1 MLMKKFFLIAASA
14 LMVFASCSKVNINY
28 ENDGQPQEI
37 GVFAVNK
44 NMVKGAVTDGTFPT
58 NYVMMVSSYL
68 AAGDGTAGAYFSNKE
83 FTGSESNSIWIWT
96 GGQYWP
102 VSAATLNFLA
112 VAPQVTSA
120 VTTSITNEGVATVTV
135 ASNETNQYDVM
146 YAVGQASKSAGVA
159 PNANVSMTFNHAL
172 SWINF
177 NFKTTNE
184 SGVTIKINSV
194 TINGATVNGTLTVT
208 SEAYKSTAAQEA
220 KASWNA
226 TASQSGIAVPGAP
239 AAPDEFTLD
248 SDYETFGN
256 GLLVVPA
263 KATNF
268 VINYTITPTGGTPQ
282 TFNYTHTLT
291 ETWAMAKKYTYN
303 VSITLTEITIAP
315 SVDPW
320 VDYDADE
327 IKDGTQNPEITL

>member
-1 MLMKKFFLIAASA
+1 MLMNKFFLIAASA

-28 ENDGQPQEI
+28 ENDGQHQEI

-44 NMVKGAVTDGTFPT
+44 NMVKGAVSTFPT

-68 AAGDGTAGAYFSNKE
+68 AAGDETKGAYFSNKE
-83 FTGSESNSIWIWT
+83 FTGSESNSIWTWT

-112 VAPQVTSA
+112 IAPQVTSA
-120 VTTSITNEGVATVTV
+120 VTTSITDAGVATVTV
-135 ASNETNQYDVM
+135 ESNETNQYDVM
-146 YAVGQASKSAGVA
+146 YAVGQASKSAGAA
-159 PNANVSMTFNHAL
+159 PNDDVSMLFKHAL

-177 NFKTTNE
+177 NFKTTNA

-194 TINGATVNGTLTVT
+194 TINGATVNGELTVT
-208 SEAYKSTAAQEA
+208 STNYTSTNTQAAT
-220 KASWNA
+220 ASWNA

-239 AAPDEFTLD
+239 AAPAEFTLN
-248 SDYETFGN
+248 SEYKTFGN

-263 KATNF
+263 KATDF
-268 VINYTITPTGGTPQ
+268 VISYTITPTDGTPQ
-282 TFNYTHTLT
+282 TFTYTHDLN

-320 VDYDADE
+320 VDYDADPT
-327 IKDGTQNPEITL
+327 DNDVDNPSVQL

>member
-44 NMVKGAVTDGTFPT
+44 NMVKGAVSTFPET
-58 NYVMMVSSYL
+58 YDMMVSSYL
-68 AAGDGTAGAYFSNKE
+68 AAGDGTVGEYFSNKP
-83 FTGSESNSIWIWT
+83 FTENEGIWT

-112 VAPQVTSA
+112 IAPQVTSA
-120 VTTSITNEGVATVTV
+120 VTTSIDEGVATVTV

-146 YAVGQASKSAGVA
+146 YAVGQASKIAGVA
-159 PNANVSMTFNHAL
+159 PDADVDMLFKHAL

-177 NFKTTNE
+177 NFKTTNDV
-184 SGVTIKINSV
+184 SDVVIKINSV
-194 TINGATVNGTLTVT
+194 TINGATVNGTLKVT
-208 SEAYKSTAAQEA
+208 STAYKSTGAQAAT
-220 KASWNA
+220 ASWNA
-226 TASQSGIAVPGAP
+226 TASQSGIDVPGAP
-239 AAPDEFTLD
+239 AAPDKFTLD

-282 TFNYTHTLT
+282 TFNYTHDLN
-291 ETWAMAKKYTYN
+291 ETWAMAKRYTYD
-303 VSITLTEITIAP
+303 VSITLTDITIDP

-327 IKDGTQNPEITL
+327 STGGTQNPGITL

>member
-14 LMVFASCSKVNINY
+14 LMVFASCTKVNINY

-44 NMVKGAVTDGTFPT
+44 NMVKGAVSNGTFPE

-68 AAGDGTAGAYFSNKE
+68 AAGDGTPGAYFSNKE
-83 FTGSESNSIWIWT
+83 FTESNSIWT

-112 VAPQVTSA
+112 VAPKVDNA
-120 VTTSITNEGVATVTV
+120 VTISISDEGKATVTV
-135 ASNETNQYDVM
+135 KSNETNQYDVM
-146 YAVGQASKSAGVA
+146 YAVGQATKEAGVA
-159 PNANVSMTFNHAL
+159 PNADVSMLFKHAL

-177 NFKTTNE
+177 NFKTTNP

-194 TINGATVNGTLTVT
+194 TINGATVNGELTVT
-208 SEAYKSTAAQEA
+208 STAYKSTNPQEA
-220 KASWNA
+220 TASWSA

-239 AAPDEFTLD
+239 AAPAEFTLN
-248 SDYETFGN
+248 SDYKTFGN

-268 VINYTITPTGGTPQ
+268 VINYTITPTNGTPQ
-282 TFNYTHTLT
+282 TFNYTHTLN
-291 ETWAMAKKYTYN
+291 ETWAMAKRYTYN

-320 VDYDADE
+320 VDYDTDE
-327 IKDGTQNPEITL
+327 STGGTQNPGITL

>member
-1 MLMKKFFLIAASA
+1 MKKFLLIAASA

-44 NMVKGAVTDGTFPT
+44 NMVKGAVSTFPSE
-58 NYVMMVSSYL
+58 YVMMVSSYL
-68 AAGDGTAGAYFSNKE
+68 AAGDGTPGAYFSNKK
-83 FTGSESNSIWIWT
+83 FTESNSIWT

-112 VAPQVTSA
+112 VAPEVASA
-120 VTTSITNEGVATVTV
+120 VTTSISDEGVATVTV

-146 YAVGQASKSAGVA
+146 YAVGQASKSVGVA
-159 PNANVSMTFNHAL
+159 PADVVMLFKHAL

-177 NFKTTNE
+177 NFKTTNA

-208 SEAYKSTAAQEA
+208 SSAYKSTNAQAAT
-220 KASWNA
+220 ASWNA
-226 TASQSGIAVPGAP
+226 SASATGITVPGA
-239 AAPDEFTLD
+239 AADFTLD
-248 SDYETFGN
+248 SDYKAFGN

-268 VINYTITPTGGTPQ
+268 VINYTITPTNGTPQ
-282 TFNYTHTLT
+282 TFNYTHTLN

-303 VSITLTEITIAP
+303 VSITLKEITIAP

-327 IKDGTQNPEITL
+327 NTNNTQNPEIIL

>member
-14 LMVFASCSKVNINY
+14 LMVFASCTKVNINY

-44 NMVKGAVTDGTFPT
+44 NMVKGAVSNDGTFPET
-58 NYVMMVSSYL
+58 YVMMVSSYL
-68 AAGDGTAGAYFSNKE
+68 AAGDGTAGAYFSNKP
-83 FTGSESNSIWIWT
+83 FTGSNGKWT

-112 VAPQVTSA
+112 VAPDVASA
-120 VTTSITNEGVATVTV
+120 VTTSISDEGVATVTV

-146 YAVGQASKSAGVA
+146 YAVGQASKEAGVA
-159 PNANVSMTFNHAL
+159 PDADVDMLFKHAL
-172 SWINF
+172 SWISF
-177 NFKTTNE
+177 NFKTTNDV
-184 SGVTIKINSV
+184 SDVVIKINSV
-194 TINGATVNGTLTVT
+194 TINGATVNGTLTVKST
-208 SEAYKSTAAQEA
+208 DYKSAVTQAAT
-220 KASWNA
+220 ASWNA

-239 AAPDEFTLD
+239 TAPNEFTLD

-268 VINYTITPTGGTPQ
+268 VINYTITPTSGTPQ

-291 ETWAMAKKYTYN
+291 ETWAMAKRYTYD
-303 VSITLTEITIAP
+303 VSITLTDITIAP

-320 VDYDADE
+320 VDYDTDE
-327 IKDGTQNPEITL
+327 STGGTQNPGITL

>member
-1 MLMKKFFLIAASA
+1 MKKIFLIAASA
-14 LMVFASCSKVNINY
+14 MMVFASCTKVNINY

-44 NMVKGAVTDGTFPT
+44 NMVKGAVSNEGTFPE

-83 FTGSESNSIWIWT
+83 FTGSNSIWT

-112 VAPQVTSA
+112 VAPEVASA
-120 VTTSITNEGVATVTV
+120 VTTAISDEGVATVTV
-135 ASNETNQYDVM
+135 QSNETNQYDVM
-146 YAVGQASKSAGVA
+146 YAVGQASKEAGVA
-159 PNANVSMTFNHAL
+159 PDADVDMLFKHAL

-177 NFKTTNE
+177 KFKTTNP

-194 TINGATVNGTLTVT
+194 TINGATVNGTLKVT
-208 SEAYKSTAAQEA
+208 STAYKSTGAQAAT
-220 KASWNA
+220 ASWNA
-226 TASQSGIAVPGAP
+226 TASQSGIDVPGA
-239 AAPDEFTLD
+239 AENFTLD
-248 SDYETFGN
+248 SDYKTFGN

-268 VINYTITPTGGTPQ
+268 VIKYTITPTNGTPQ

-291 ETWAMAKKYTYN
+291 ETDTWAMAKNYTYN

-327 IKDGTQNPEITL
+327 NTDDTQNPEITLY

>member
-1 MLMKKFFLIAASA
+1 MKKFLLIATSA

-44 NMVKGAVTDGTFPT
+44 NMVKGAVSDGTFPT
-58 NYVMMVSSYL
+58 NYVMMVYSYL
-68 AAGDGTAGAYFSNKE
+68 ADGEGTVGEYFSNKE
-83 FTGSESNSIWIWT
+83 FTVSNGIWK

-112 VAPQVTSA
+112 VAPEVEDA
-120 VTTSITNEGVATVTV
+120 VETSITNGVATVTV

-159 PNANVSMTFNHAL
+159 PDANVSMTFNHAL

-177 NFKTTNE
+177 NFKTTNDA
-184 SGVTIKINSV
+184 SKVAIKINSI

-208 SEAYKSTAAQEA
+208 SSNYTNTSTQAAS
-220 KASWNA
+220 ASWSG
-226 TASQSGIAVPGAP
+226 TQSRSDITVPGAD
-239 AAPDEFTLD
+239 AGLTLN
-248 SDYETFGN
+248 SEYKTFGN
-256 GLLVVPA
+256 GLLVVPVIA
-263 KATNF
+263 SDF
-268 VINYTITPTGGTPQ
+268 VINYTITPNGGTAQ
-282 TFNYTHTLT
+282 TFNYTYTLT
-291 ETWAMAKKYTYN
+291 GTWDMAKKYTYN

-315 SVDPW
+315 EVDPW
-320 VDYDADE
+320 DDIDE
-327 IKDGTQNPEITL
+327 KGTQDTSDDKPWGSDIEL